1 MTMKFT
7 WFFLLCAAIH
17 PDLIA
22 DQSAIAQFEVKQ
34 IEEIR
39 AAEGKEIK
47 VRGLVERTGRS
58 KGSGM
63 NFLNFTG
70 GEFTVVIFGRSLKNF
85 PEGEPADIFKGKL
98 VEVTGK
104 VEFYKQKPQIVV
116 EKAARIVVI
125 DPETR
130 QPLVAPKE
138 EQAAGK
144 KNPAAEGNKDE
155 TPKPVA
161 PARVKVDPRLYFD
174 DP

>member
-1 MTMKFT
+1 MQFA
-7 WFFLLCAAIH
+7 WSFFLCAVVV

-22 DQSAIAQFEVKQ
+22 DQSGIPVFEVKQ

-39 AAEGKEIK
+39 AAEGQEVR
-47 VRGLVERTGRS
+47 VRGLIERTGRS

-104 VEFYKQKPQIVV
+104 VEFYKEKPQIVV
-116 EKAARIVVI
+116 EKTARIVVL
-125 DPETR
+125 DPETKK
-130 QPLVAPKE
+130 PVAAPEE
-138 EQAAGK
+138 EQASGK
-144 KNPAAEGNKDE
+144 KKPASEGKKSE
-155 TPKPVA
+155 VPKPVT
-161 PARVKVDPRLYFD
+161 PAKVKVDPRLYFD

>member
-1 MTMKFT
+1 MTMKFA
-7 WFFLLCAAIH
+7 WFFPLCAAVLS
-17 PDLIA
+17 DLIA

-47 VRGLVERTGRS
+47 VRGIVERTGKS

-70 GEFTVVIFGRSLKNF
+70 GQFTVVIFGRSLKNF

-116 EKAARIVVI
+116 EEAARIVVI

-130 QPLVAPKE
+130 QPLAAPE
-138 EQAAGK
+138 EKQASGK
-144 KNPAAEGNKDE
+144 KSPALEGKKGE

-161 PARVKVDPRLYFD
+161 PARVKVDPKLYFD

>member
-1 MTMKFT
+1 MTMKFA
-7 WFFLLCAAIH
+7 WFFPLCAAVLS
-17 PDLIA
+17 DLIA

-47 VRGLVERTGRS
+47 VRGIVERTGRS

-85 PEGEPADIFKGKL
+85 PEGEPADMFKGKL

-104 VEFYKQKPQIVV
+104 VEFYKEKPQIVV
-116 EKAARIVVI
+116 EETARIVLL
-125 DPETR
+125 DPETKK
-130 QPLVAPKE
+130 PVAAPEE
-138 EQAAGK
+138 EQASGK
-144 KNPAAEGNKDE
+144 KIPAAKDKKSE
-155 TPKPVA
+155 APKPVT
-161 PARVKVDPRLYFD
+161 PAKVKVDPRLYFD